1 MAETNFF
8 ELFKATWAQN
18 GTTDRISAAQY
29 GTGWAYIGS
38 LPPSVEQ
45 FNAVQQ
51 LTDQRLTWIYRHLE
65 AVAALTGR
73 ELTAPGSDAISYAF
87 QNLNA
92 SRLTAGT
99 VPVERL
105 PEKAPAMTVGAA
117 AKWETPRSISISG
130 GAMARAKPLDGS
142 ADLALEV
149 TGLSMSTATDVLAPI
164 HGGTGQNWIPPGNY
178 LVGNGTAAMASKTP
192 GQVFNDIGV
201 SQAISLA
208 LQGVGLGTTYA
219 GNGITDLDDITRG
232 AGLYYTTAKG
242 PKNWLGD
249 GFLLHRAY
257 GNAGFQLGNV
267 YGSGVLQF
275 RERAQGEWKKPITL
289 ANLDDDRRI
298 PEINSRY
305 PNMRSIKS
313 GDDLNTYT
321 ESNDYYIYAP
331 APNTPPGW
339 AGKALL
345 RVRAWESLVF
355 QEFIHWGAEA
365 TRWWRMRVSVA
376 AGWGP
381 WHKVAE
387 LDSPAFTGA
396 PTAPTPSV
404 EDRGSTRIA
413 TVQYIDWRLSAFS
426 RSPSIAQLGV
436 VGWWRCGD
444 TGLIRQWGLSRGAG
458 DGEAWITFP
467 IPFPNVCLG
476 GSVTHAG
483 RFNVSDDAGVGLVDP
498 STTGAYLRNGAWN
511 SVMLYWEVW
520 GY

>member
-51 LTDQRLTWIYRHLE
+51 ITDQKLTWIYRHLE

-73 ELTAPGSDAISYAF
+73 ELTAPGNDAISYAF

-149 TGLSMSTATDVLAPI
+149 TGLSMSTATDVLSPI

-178 LVGNGTAAMASKTP
+178 LVGNGTATMTSKTP

-201 SQAISLA
+201 MDAINSRFVSF
-208 LQGVGLGTTYA
+208 GIGTLSA
-219 GNGITDLDDITRG
+219 GNGIEDLDDAMRP
-232 AGLYYTTAKG
+232 AGLYYTRNKG

-249 GFLLHRAY
+249 GFLLHRVY

-275 RERAQGEWKKPITL
+275 RERAQGAWLKPITL
-289 ANLDDDRRI
+289 AN
-298 PEINSRY
+298 
-305 PNMRSIKS
+305 
-313 GDDLNTYT
+313 
-321 ESNDYYIYAP
+321 
-331 APNTPPGW
+331 
-339 AGKALL
+339 
-345 RVRAWESLVF
+345 
-355 QEFIHWGAEA
+355 
-365 TRWWRMRVSVA
+365 
-376 AGWGP
+376 
-381 WHKVAE
+381 

-426 RSPSIAQLGV
+426 RSPSSAQFGAT
-436 VGWWRCGD
+436 GWWRCGD
-444 TGLIRQWGLSRGAG
+444 TGFIRQWGVSRIPY
-458 DGEAWITFP
+458 DSEAWVTYGIA
-467 IPFPNVCLG
+467 FPNMCLG
-476 GSVTHAG
+476 GNATHAE
-483 RFNVSDDAGVGLVDP
+483 RFLVSQDAGVGLIDAG
-498 STTGAYLRNGAWN
+498 STAAIVRNGVGGDSRGYLAN
-511 SVMLYWEVW
+511 PADRASLIYWEVW

>member
-51 LTDQRLTWIYRHLE
+51 ITDQKLTWIYRHLE
-65 AVAALTGR
+65 AVATLTGR
-73 ELTAPGSDAISYAF
+73 ALTAPGSDAISYAF

-149 TGLSMSTATDVLAPI
+149 TGLSMSTATDVLSPI

-178 LVGNGTAAMASKTP
+178 LVGNGTATMTSKTP

-201 SQAISLA
+201 MDAINSRFVSF
-208 LQGVGLGTTYA
+208 GIGTLSA
-219 GNGITDLDDITRG
+219 GNGIEDLDDAMRP
-232 AGLYYTTAKG
+232 AGLYYTRNKG

-249 GFLLHRAY
+249 GFLLHRVY

-275 RERAQGEWKKPITL
+275 RERAQGAWLKPITL
-289 ANLDDDRRI
+289 AN
-298 PEINSRY
+298 
-305 PNMRSIKS
+305 
-313 GDDLNTYT
+313 
-321 ESNDYYIYAP
+321 
-331 APNTPPGW
+331 
-339 AGKALL
+339 
-345 RVRAWESLVF
+345 
-355 QEFIHWGAEA
+355 
-365 TRWWRMRVSVA
+365 
-376 AGWGP
+376 
-381 WHKVAE
+381 

-426 RSPSIAQLGV
+426 RSPSSAQFGAT
-436 VGWWRCGD
+436 GWWRCGD
-444 TGLIRQWGLSRGAG
+444 TGFIRQWGVSQIPG
-458 DGEAWITFP
+458 DSEAWVTFP
-467 IPFPNVCLG
+467 IAFPNICLG
-476 GSVTHAG
+476 GSATQGGKFSVL
-483 RFNVSDDAGVGLVDP
+483 RDAGAGLNNLN
-498 STTGAYLRNGAWN
+498 STAAILRNGVGEA
-511 SVMLYWEVW
+511 SPMYWEVW